1 MKIGDQTLETDVLV
15 SKHVGEVMLGL
26 DWLVAHNVQWQF
38 GAGTIGING
47 QQFILHSKDDLDQ
60 CRRLIAVNDTVVQP
74 HHETLIPAEFKLSGK
89 SLKED
94 DERDWAT
101 EPLVG
106 RGQLL
111 VASTVLPKR
120 SEELPVRVMNV
131 SNEYIFLKRG
141 SEVAEARPVEVQGIL
156 ERDGEEQ
163 EKVSEYEHVDPLI
176 EGISADAT
184 EEEKEKLKGILH
196 EYVDVFSKSE
206 YDIGCTDLAKHTI
219 DTGDAKPIK
228 QFLRKQPIIHVE
240 TIDTQVKEMIKSNVI
255 VPSQSPW
262 VSNVVIVR
270 KKDNSFRF
278 CVDYRPLNSVT
289 RKDAYP
295 LPRIDTCLDALSGSR
310 YLSSFDLRSGY
321 HNVLMDESDADK
333 TSFVTRMGTYKFR
346 VLPFGLCNA
355 GATFQR
361 VMDIAMAGLNFDIC
375 LVYLD
380 DVILMSKTIPEHLE
394 RLKLVL
400 NALRKAHL
408 KLKPSKCKLLRERV
422 SFLGHV
428 VSKEGIS
435 TDPEKVKQI
444 LEWPVPKNLT
454 EVRGFLGLAGY
465 YRRFAEGFSAVA
477 APLHALT
484 GKNVPFRWS
493 TECQEAFDEIKRRL
507 TTAPVLAMPQDD
519 GMYIL
524 DTDASNYAIAGVLH
538 QIQDGRERV
547 IAYQSRLLSAQEKN
561 YCTTR
566 KELLAI
572 VFYMKFYRQYLLGRH
587 FKIRTDHAALQ
598 YLQKTPE
605 PIGQQ
610 ARWLDLIGEFD
621 FEIEHRP
628 GRSHGNADALS
639 RKPCRQCGFSSDD
652 NAEPSPPEE
661 LHVRAIHMDAVQEDP
676 AHPWSSQSM
685 ATATVEDP
693 ELAVV
698 LGWLKDP
705 SGRPPWSAV
714 LPMSKNIKN
723 YWQQFDR
730 LKEENG
736 VIYRKWFSH
745 QGKLLRWQTVLPK
758 QFRQQCVELAHC
770 GRTGGHLGRAKTCEQ
785 VQLRCYWTNWSQDV
799 RNVLGMCERCV
810 CFHRG
815 NPPRQGPLQIS
826 NVGEPFEKISLDI
839 TGPHPVSKN
848 GNRYILSVVDH
859 FTKFAKGYAIRSHEA
874 PTIAKVLCNQYFS
887 TFGLP
892 KSILTDNGKDFE
904 SNLMKELCKALEI
917 DKLRTTFYKPSTN
930 SACERWHRTLNSILA
945 KSVEKSQ
952 RDWCEKL
959 PDVVAAYNASP
970 HTSTGYSPNF
980 LVFGRENRAPLD
992 LVLGIPRSEEEY
1004 FGSIDPW
1011 VYRQQK
1017 IQQEAYALAR
1027 ENLQTHAERTKDYYD
1042 VKVKPAQFKVGQW
1055 VYLYTPRR
1063 KLNLSPKWQSLFDGP
1078 YLIVQIM
1085 GPVNVR
1091 IQRSPKTKAQIV
1103 HIDKI
1108 KKVLGPTPK
1117 SWLRG
1122 EVSDGLR
1129 ENGGGAEA
1137 ARQENSHEHGLTQE
1151 RMDLPSRIAQ
1161 GMIPTG
1167 LADSVP
1173 SGVPETVARSPSPP
1187 RRPSP
1192 PPVASSPLSPPI
1204 TNTDRPRREIRKPAR
1219 YVDCVHAFGPN
1230 LRTNSDWRRT
1240 VSRYSAL
1247 SCCPVEAS
1255 KPANG

>member
-1 MKIGDQTLETDVLV
+1 MPRMK
-15 SKHVGEVMLGL
+15 
-26 DWLVAHNVQWQF
+26 
-38 GAGTIGING
+38 
-47 QQFILHSKDDLDQ
+47 
-60 CRRLIAVNDTVVQP
+60 
-74 HHETLIPAEFKLSGK
+74 
-89 SLKED
+89 
-94 DERDWAT
+94 
-101 EPLVG
+101 
-106 RGQLL
+106 
-111 VASTVLPKR
+111 
-120 SEELPVRVMNV
+120 
-131 SNEYIFLKRG
+131 
-141 SEVAEARPVEVQGIL
+141 
-156 ERDGEEQ
+156 
-163 EKVSEYEHVDPLI
+163 
-176 EGISADAT
+176 
-184 EEEKEKLKGILH
+184 EKEKLKDILH

-228 QFLRKQPIIHVE
+228 QFLRKQPMIHVE

-770 GRTGGHLGRAKTCEQ
+770 GRTGGHLGRAKTCE
-785 VQLRCYWTNWSQDV
+785 
-799 RNVLGMCERCV
+799 
-810 CFHRG
+810 
-815 NPPRQGPLQIS
+815 RQ
-826 NVGEPFEKISLDI
+826 
-839 TGPHPVSKN
+839 
-848 GNRYILSVVDH
+848 Y
-859 FTKFAKGYAIRSHEA
+859 
-874 PTIAKVLCNQYFS
+874 VLC
-887 TFGLP
+887 
-892 KSILTDNGKDFE
+892 
-904 SNLMKELCKALEI
+904 LC
-917 DKLRTTFYKPSTN
+917 
-930 SACERWHRTLNSILA
+930 
-945 KSVEKSQ
+945 
-952 RDWCEKL
+952 
-959 PDVVAAYNASP
+959 
-970 HTSTGYSPNF
+970 
-980 LVFGRENRAPLD
+980 
-992 LVLGIPRSEEEY
+992 
-1004 FGSIDPW
+1004 
-1011 VYRQQK
+1011 
-1017 IQQEAYALAR
+1017 
-1027 ENLQTHAERTKDYYD
+1027 
-1042 VKVKPAQFKVGQW
+1042 
-1055 VYLYTPRR
+1055 
-1063 KLNLSPKWQSLFDGP
+1063 
-1078 YLIVQIM
+1078 
-1085 GPVNVR
+1085 
-1091 IQRSPKTKAQIV
+1091 
-1103 HIDKI
+1103 
-1108 KKVLGPTPK
+1108 
-1117 SWLRG
+1117 
-1122 EVSDGLR
+1122 
-1129 ENGGGAEA
+1129 
-1137 ARQENSHEHGLTQE
+1137 
-1151 RMDLPSRIAQ
+1151 
-1161 GMIPTG
+1161 
-1167 LADSVP
+1167 
-1173 SGVPETVARSPSPP
+1173 
-1187 RRPSP
+1187 
-1192 PPVASSPLSPPI
+1192 
-1204 TNTDRPRREIRKPAR
+1204 
-1219 YVDCVHAFGPN
+1219 
-1230 LRTNSDWRRT
+1230 
-1240 VSRYSAL
+1240 
-1247 SCCPVEAS
+1247 
-1255 KPANG
+1255 